1 MATLWDAYENESL
14 QDKDISDKTIKQ
26 NLVAQ
31 TKFWNAQQGYEKG
44 KMQQFWNSILKCFNP
59 EIDLAQTVVYEKQV
73 KDPHSQ
79 STKFIDAYI
88 TTTNVLIE
96 QKSSHVALDRPEPQ
110 SDGVALTPF
119 QQAERYDNWLPL
131 EEKARY
137 IVCSN
142 NRTIEIHDRNKP
154 LEPPTVIPF
163 TPDGVSRNYYRLK
176 FLLDKE
182 STVTAL
188 ETAVSKQ
195 AALLIGEL
203 YNDIIA
209 LYSEDEI
216 TPTLLHDLNVFCVR
230 MVFCFYAE
238 DSLVFSKKDMFGNFL
253 QDFHHKR
260 SAFRSMLKCLFA
272 VLNTPYEQRDIEEK
286 ELNKFPYING
296 GLFDKQ
302 TLLPRFTESI
312 AYSITQKISLGFDW
326 SPINPAIFGAMF
338 ESTLS
343 SDDRREGGMHYTTT
357 DNIDKALAPLFLDG
371 LRQKLDAAV
380 KIADPMQK
388 RDTLLALQDILASI
402 RILDPACGS
411 GNFLTYAYMELR
423 RIENKILYE
432 LLTAGFTLP
441 DDPIKVSLSQFYG
454 FEIND
459 FAVDVAKTALWISQ
473 NQMLHETQQILGTSL
488 PELPLC
494 NIETFHCVN
503 SLRIKWEDYVKP
515 QDLDYIVGNPPF
527 VGARLMNAAQ
537 KEDIVNIFGNDWKNI
552 GNMDYV
558 TCWYK
563 KAYDF
568 IQQNPKIRCAFVST
582 NSICQGEQVANLWKP
597 LFEGGLTIDFAYRTF
612 RWESDSVGMAH
623 VHCVIV
629 GFSLQST
636 DVKRIYNPDGTSE
649 TAKNINAYLMDAP
662 NVFIDSRN
670 KPICNVPEMVFGN
683 MPNDGGNLI
692 IEENDYSDFVKQS
705 PDAKQYIKQF
715 VGADEFLNNK
725 KRYCLWLKGVNPLN
739 ISKIP
744 KIKERVQAVKKI
756 RLASS
761 RSGTQSKAETPTLF
775 GEIRQPDSTY
785 LLIPRHS
792 SEKRK
797 YIPIGFMDK
806 DVIAGDS
813 NLIIPNATLYE
824 FGILTSIVHN
834 AWMRVVAGRLESR
847 YRYSKDIVYNNFPW
861 PDGGREGVH
870 TVSTI
875 ETAAQHI
882 LDIRENYI
890 SQGASLATLYGENLE
905 LLFSDLA
912 AAHKA
917 LDEIVL
923 GLYGLDKKAT
933 EPEIVARVF
942 AMYEECLAN
951 NS

>member
-14 QDKDISDKTIKQ
+14 QDVDNKDISDKSIKQ

-44 KMQQFWNSILKCFNP
+44 KTQQFWNSILKCFNP
-59 EIDLAQTVVYEKQV
+59 DIDLAQTVVYEKQV

-110 SDGVALTPF
+110 SDGTALTPF

-131 EEKARY
+131 VEKARY

-142 NRTIEIHDRNKP
+142 FRTIEIHDRNKP

-188 ETAVSKQ
+188 ETAVSKN

-209 LYSEDEI
+209 LYNEDEI

-260 SAFRSMLKCLFA
+260 SAFRAMLKCLFT
-272 VLNTPYEQRDIEEK
+272 VLNTPYEQRDSEEK
-286 ELNKFPYING
+286 ELNQFPYING
-296 GLFDKQ
+296 GLFEKQ
-302 TLLPRFTESI
+302 TQLPRFTENI

-380 KIADPMQK
+380 KIADPKQK
-388 RDTLLALQDILASI
+388 RDTLLALQDTLASI

-432 LLTAGFTLP
+432 LLTAGFLSEETLHATSLQSSL
-441 DDPIKVSLSQFYG
+441 IKVSLSQFYG

-563 KAYDF
+563 KAYDY
-568 IQQNPKIRCAFVST
+568 IQHNPKIRCAFVST
-582 NSICQGEQVANLWKP
+582 NSICQGEQVATLWKP

-692 IEENDYSDFVKQS
+692 IEENDYSDFVK
-705 PDAKQYIKQF
+705 
-715 VGADEFLNNK
+715 
-725 KRYCLWLKGVNPLN
+725 
-739 ISKIP
+739 
-744 KIKERVQAVKKI
+744 
-756 RLASS
+756 
-761 RSGTQSKAETPTLF
+761 
-775 GEIRQPDSTY
+775 
-785 LLIPRHS
+785 
-792 SEKRK
+792 
-797 YIPIGFMDK
+797 
-806 DVIAGDS
+806 
-813 NLIIPNATLYE
+813 
-824 FGILTSIVHN
+824 
-834 AWMRVVAGRLESR
+834 
-847 YRYSKDIVYNNFPW
+847 
-861 PDGGREGVH
+861 
-870 TVSTI
+870 
-875 ETAAQHI
+875 
-882 LDIRENYI
+882 
-890 SQGASLATLYGENLE
+890 
-905 LLFSDLA
+905 
-912 AAHKA
+912 
-917 LDEIVL
+917 
-923 GLYGLDKKAT
+923 
-933 EPEIVARVF
+933 
-942 AMYEECLAN
+942 
-951 NS
+951 

>member
-26 NLVAQ
+26 KLVAQ

-73 KDPHSQ
+73 KDPHGQ

-142 NRTIEIHDRNKP
+142 FRTIEIHDRNKP

-209 LYSEDEI
+209 LYNEDEI

-302 TLLPRFTESI
+302 TQLPRFTESI

-388 RDTLLALQDILASI
+388 RDTLLSLQDILASI

-527 VGARLMNAAQ
+527 YGYSLQTKEQ
-537 KEDIVNIFGNDWKNI
+537 KKDVVATFGEDWKNV
-552 GNMDYV
+552 GTLDYV
-558 TCWYK
+558 CCWYK

-568 IQQNPKIRCAFVST
+568 IQQKPKIRCAFVST

-629 GFSLQST
+629 GWSRNVDGSSANSRSAAC
-636 DVKRIYNPDGTSE
+636 VPIIYNPDGTSE

-670 KPICNVPEMVFGN
+670 KPICNVPEMVRGN
-683 MPNDGGNLI
+683 GPYDGGYLI
-692 IEENDYSDFVKQS
+692 LEEKDYSDFIALEPNAIK
-705 PDAKQYIKQF
+705 YIKQF
-715 VGADEFLNNK
+715 VGADEFINNK
-725 KRYCLWLKGVNPLN
+725 KRYCLWLNNANPLEL
-739 ISKIP
+739 SKMPLVMEKLRLVKEFQP
-744 KIKERVQAVKKI
+744 KVNVRVQ
-756 RLASS
+756 
-761 RSGTQSKAETPTLF
+761 
-775 GEIRQPDSTY
+775 
-785 LLIPRHS
+785 
-792 SEKRK
+792 
-797 YIPIGFMDK
+797 
-806 DVIAGDS
+806 
-813 NLIIPNATLYE
+813 
-824 FGILTSIVHN
+824 
-834 AWMRVVAGRLESR
+834 
-847 YRYSKDIVYNNFPW
+847 
-861 PDGGREGVH
+861 
-870 TVSTI
+870 
-875 ETAAQHI
+875 
-882 LDIRENYI
+882 
-890 SQGASLATLYGENLE
+890 
-905 LLFSDLA
+905 
-912 AAHKA
+912 
-917 LDEIVL
+917 
-923 GLYGLDKKAT
+923 
-933 EPEIVARVF
+933 
-942 AMYEECLAN
+942 
-951 NS
+951 